1 MTCHRHGEY
10 CHMSRTDPL
19 YTSTRIP
26 KNRINEP
33 DTTAHVRHSCQNR
46 IMSVEARAL
55 SLRRLMHNSAAV
67 RLLAA
72 DNAPVILALI
82 AEYFPRG
89 TRARPAAEVYEL
101 MVTDFE
107 VIANDFAMPRTPQS
121 YCTDWVKAGWL
132 VRKSGKSSHGETLE
146 PSEDALSALEA
157 IERWES
163 PVSAVTAS
171 RVESISSALQR
182 LARDT
187 NKDIASRVASLE
199 AERNRIDQEIEKARL
214 GQFES
219 LTSAE
224 TEERVQDV
232 LNMASAVPSD
242 FARVRHELEALNH
255 QLRRQLL
262 DPEGY
267 RGDVLEEIF
276 TGVDHIAESEAGRS
290 FRGFYSLL
298 MDRER
303 SAWLDQWIKEVLESD
318 TGRELAPE
326 KRQHLRNLFRDMED
340 TSFDVNQTMTGLA
353 RSLRNYVSSEQF
365 AEDRRMIELLREAR
379 GMAIDAAQNS
389 ELKAFHRMETPL
401 QRIGMSIHSV
411 SRIRLANPGREV
423 VEESP
428 EAFQPGKENA
438 ESLLALVRESE
449 IDFEELHEM
458 IRRAVDKAGSCT
470 IGQVLQAYPATQGL
484 ASVVGL
490 VHIADQHPLPD
501 LRNSTEKVFWTE
513 EDGTTRAAFIP
524 TMYFDRTTIEELL

>member
-1 MTCHRHGEY
+1 
-10 CHMSRTDPL
+10 
-19 YTSTRIP
+19 
-26 KNRINEP
+26 
-33 DTTAHVRHSCQNR
+33 
-46 IMSVEARAL
+46 MSVEARAL
-55 SLRRLMHNSAAV
+55 SLRRLMHNSAAI

-72 DNAPVILALI
+72 DNAPVILAVV

-107 VIANDFAMPRTPQS
+107 VIASEFPMPRTPQS
-121 YCTDWVKAGWL
+121 YCNDWVKAGWL
-132 VRKSGKSSHGETLE
+132 VRKSGRSSLGETLE
-146 PSEDALSALEA
+146 PSEEALSALEA
-157 IERWES
+157 IERWEA
-163 PVSAVTAS
+163 PVTTVTAS

-187 NKDIASRVASLE
+187 NEDIASRVASLE
-199 AERNRIDQEIEKARL
+199 AERARIDREIEKAQL

-219 LTSAE
+219 LTAAE

-232 LNMASAVPSD
+232 LNMAMAVPSD

-276 TGVDHIAESEAGRS
+276 NGVDHIAESDAGRS
-290 FRGFYSLL
+290 FQGFYSLL

-303 SAWLDQWIKEVLESD
+303 SAWLDQWIEQVLDSD
-318 TGRELAPE
+318 AGRDIAPVRR
-326 KRQHLRNLFRDMED
+326 RQLRGLFRDMEE
-340 TSFDVNQTMTGLA
+340 TSFEVNQTMTGLA
-353 RSLRNYVSSEQF
+353 RSLRHYVSSEQF

-379 GMAIDAAQNS
+379 GMAIDAAQTS

-423 VEESP
+423 VEEAP
-428 EAFQPGKENA
+428 VAFQPGEEDA
-438 ESLLALVRESE
+438 QALYELVRESE
-449 IDFEELHEM
+449 IDFEELHEA
-458 IRRAVDKAGSCT
+458 IRQTVSDSGPCT
-470 IGQVLQAYPATQGL
+470 IAQVLQAHPPTKGL

-490 VHIADQHPLPD
+490 VHIADQHPLPAV
-501 LRNSTEKVFWTE
+501 RESYEKVTWAE
-513 EDGTTRAAFIP
+513 EDGTIRAAQIP
-524 TMYFDRTTIEELL
+524 TMYFDHTTVEELQ

>member
-1 MTCHRHGEY
+1 
-10 CHMSRTDPL
+10 
-19 YTSTRIP
+19 
-26 KNRINEP
+26 
-33 DTTAHVRHSCQNR
+33 
-46 IMSVEARAL
+46 
-55 SLRRLMHNSAAV
+55 MHNSAAV

-82 AEYFPRG
+82 AEHFPRG

-232 LNMASAVPSD
+232 LNMATAVPSD
-242 FARVRHELEALNH
+242 FARGAWP
-255 QLRRQLL
+255 LL
-262 DPEGY
+262 VID
-267 RGDVLEEIF
+267 RAEIRI
-276 TGVDHIAESEAGRS
+276 TVE
-290 FRGFYSLL
+290 
-298 MDRER
+298 
-303 SAWLDQWIKEVLESD
+303 
-318 TGRELAPE
+318 
-326 KRQHLRNLFRDMED
+326 
-340 TSFDVNQTMTGLA
+340 A
-353 RSLRNYVSSEQF
+353 RS
-365 AEDRRMIELLREAR
+365 
-379 GMAIDAAQNS
+379 DAFSTIKPVLIIKSGLDFCTN
-389 ELKAFHRMETPL
+389 KG
-401 QRIGMSIHSV
+401 IGTH
-411 SRIRLANPGREV
+411 L
-423 VEESP
+423 
-428 EAFQPGKENA
+428 
-438 ESLLALVRESE
+438 
-449 IDFEELHEM
+449 
-458 IRRAVDKAGSCT
+458 
-470 IGQVLQAYPATQGL
+470 
-484 ASVVGL
+484 
-490 VHIADQHPLPD
+490 
-501 LRNSTEKVFWTE
+501 
-513 EDGTTRAAFIP
+513 
-524 TMYFDRTTIEELL
+524 

>member
-1 MTCHRHGEY
+1 
-10 CHMSRTDPL
+10 
-19 YTSTRIP
+19 
-26 KNRINEP
+26 
-33 DTTAHVRHSCQNR
+33 
-46 IMSVEARAL
+46 MSVEAHAL
-55 SLRRLMHNSAAV
+55 SLRRLMHDSAAI

-107 VIANDFAMPRTPQS
+107 VIASKFPMPRTPQN
-121 YCTDWVKAGWL
+121 YCNDWVKAGWL
-132 VRKSGKSSHGETLE
+132 VRKSGRSTRGETLE
-146 PSEDALSALEA
+146 PSEEALSALEA
-157 IERWES
+157 IERWEQ
-163 PVSAVTAS
+163 PVTTVTAS

-187 NKDIASRVASLE
+187 NEDIASRVASLE
-199 AERNRIDQEIEKARL
+199 AERARIDREIEKAQL
-214 GQFES
+214 GQFER
-219 LTSAE
+219 LTAAE

-232 LNMASAVPSD
+232 LNMAMAVPSD

-276 TGVDHIAESEAGRS
+276 NGVDHIAESDAGRS
-290 FRGFYSLL
+290 FQGFYSLL

-303 SAWLDQWIKEVLESD
+303 SAWLDQWIEQVLDSD
-318 TGRELAPE
+318 AGKDITPE
-326 KRQHLRNLFRDMED
+326 RRQQLRRLFRDMEE
-340 TSFDVNQTMTGLA
+340 TSFEVNQTMTGLA
-353 RSLRNYVSSEQF
+353 RSLRHYVSSEQF

-379 GMAIDAAQNS
+379 GMAIDAAQAS
-389 ELKAFHRMETPL
+389 ELKAFHRMDTPL

-423 VEESP
+423 VEEAP
-428 EAFQPGKENA
+428 VAYQPGEDDA
-438 ESLLALVRESE
+438 HTLYELVRESE
-449 IDFEELHEM
+449 IDFEELHEA
-458 IRRAVDKAGSCT
+458 IRQTVSDSGPCT
-470 IGQVLQAYPATQGL
+470 IAQVLQAHPATQGL

-490 VHIADQHPLPD
+490 VHIADQHPLPAV
-501 LRNSTEKVFWTE
+501 RESQEKITWTE
-513 EDGTTRAAFIP
+513 EDGTVRAAQIP
-524 TMYFDRTTIEELL
+524 TMYFDHTTVEELQ

>member
-1 MTCHRHGEY
+1 
-10 CHMSRTDPL
+10 
-19 YTSTRIP
+19 
-26 KNRINEP
+26 
-33 DTTAHVRHSCQNR
+33 
-46 IMSVEARAL
+46 
-55 SLRRLMHNSAAV
+55 
-67 RLLAA
+67 
-72 DNAPVILALI
+72 
-82 AEYFPRG
+82 
-89 TRARPAAEVYEL
+89 
-101 MVTDFE
+101 
-107 VIANDFAMPRTPQS
+107 MPRTPQS

-232 LNMASAVPSD
+232 LNMATAVPSD

-298 MDRER
+298 MD
-303 SAWLDQWIKEVLESD
+303 L
-318 TGRELAPE
+318 
-326 KRQHLRNLFRDMED
+326 
-340 TSFDVNQTMTGLA
+340 
-353 RSLRNYVSSEQF
+353 SL
-365 AEDRRMIELLREAR
+365 
-379 GMAIDAAQNS
+379 
-389 ELKAFHRMETPL
+389 
-401 QRIGMSIHSV
+401 IH
-411 SRIRLANPGREV
+411 I
-423 VEESP
+423 
-428 EAFQPGKENA
+428 
-438 ESLLALVRESE
+438 
-449 IDFEELHEM
+449 
-458 IRRAVDKAGSCT
+458 
-470 IGQVLQAYPATQGL
+470 
-484 ASVVGL
+484 
-490 VHIADQHPLPD
+490 
-501 LRNSTEKVFWTE
+501 
-513 EDGTTRAAFIP
+513 
-524 TMYFDRTTIEELL
+524 

>member
-1 MTCHRHGEY
+1 
-10 CHMSRTDPL
+10 
-19 YTSTRIP
+19 
-26 KNRINEP
+26 
-33 DTTAHVRHSCQNR
+33 
-46 IMSVEARAL
+46 MSVEARAL
-55 SLRRLMHNSAAV
+55 SLRRLMRDSAAI

-107 VIANDFAMPRTPQS
+107 VLASEFSMPRTPQN
-121 YCTDWVKAGWL
+121 YCNDWVKAGWL
-132 VRKSGKSSHGETLE
+132 IRKSGKSSHGETLE

-157 IERWES
+157 IERWEA
-163 PVSAVTAS
+163 PVTAVTAS

-187 NKDIASRVASLE
+187 NEDIASRVASLE
-199 AERNRIDQEIEKARL
+199 AERDRIDREIEKAHL

-219 LTSAE
+219 LTAAE

-232 LNMASAVPSD
+232 LNMAMAVPSD

-267 RGDVLEEIF
+267 RGEVLEEIF
-276 TGVDHIAESEAGRS
+276 NGVDHIAESEAGRS

-303 SAWLDQWIKEVLESD
+303 NAWLDQWIKEVLESEP
-318 TGRELAPE
+318 GQQLAPD
-326 KRQHLRNLFRDMED
+326 KRQRLRSLFRDMEE
-340 TSFDVNQTMTGLA
+340 TSFEVNQTMTGLA

-389 ELKAFHRMETPL
+389 ELKAFHRMDTPL

-423 VEESP
+423 VEETP
-428 EAFQPGKENA
+428 VAYQPGTEDPQA
-438 ESLLALVRESE
+438 LYELVRESE
-449 IDFEELHEM
+449 IDFEELHE
-458 IRRAVDKAGSCT
+458 AVRMAVAKSGPCT
-470 IGQVLQAYPATQGL
+470 IGQVLQAYPPTQGL

-490 VHIADQHPLPD
+490 VHIADSHPLPS
-501 LRNSTEKVFWTE
+501 LKEAHETVTWTE
-513 EDGTTRAAFIP
+513 EDGTVRCAQIP
-524 TMYFDRTTIEELL
+524 TMYFDHTTVKELQ